1 LNESF
6 FGFNIAVRGLF
17 TAQKN
22 LTVVNH
28 NINNVNTPGYSRQQ
42 AVQVAARPMALFD
55 GTGMLG
61 TGSDIT
67 GIIRT
72 RDEYLDYKYWSE
84 SIPYGEWSAKRE
96 ILLELEV
103 IFNEPSDSGF
113 VTIQSEFFNALQE
126 LAKDPSSEAVREL
139 VKQKGVSLAKY
150 FNSTAEHLDKLQAD
164 TNYKIN
170 LKVEEINSLAT
181 QIQQLNRQI
190 YYYELDGSN
199 ANDLRDR
206 RTLLVDQLSK
216 AVNIE
221 ANEVV
226 TGKLPDGRDEK
237 HFVITISGKTLVD
250 HFNVSKLAVE
260 QRESKLN
267 KEEDIPGLYEVKW
280 ADGNELNVKG
290 GELKGYLD
298 VRDGNEGQNGSPI
311 YKGIPYYTKKL
322 NEFVRTFA
330 KAFNEGIID
339 IDGDGVIDD
348 GKGHADGYRLDSVE
362 GDEPSGIRFFTISAK
377 DGNPLDSEEF
387 MALSETADIDE
398 IYGRMTAKNFCV
410 GYDVMTDI
418 SSISASDEPGEVGN
432 IGNLNSIIKIR
443 HNSHMFTEGK
453 PEDFVKAIIATLGID
468 SQQAGMREVSQGNII
483 KQVANRRLSDSGV
496 SLNEEMANLVKF
508 QHAYNASAK
517 MIQTMSEIYDILL
530 NQLF

>member
-1 LNESF
+1 
-6 FGFNIAVRGLF
+6 
-17 TAQKN
+17 
-22 LTVVNH
+22 
-28 NINNVNTPGYSRQQ
+28 
-42 AVQVAARPMALFD
+42 
-55 GTGMLG
+55 
-61 TGSDIT
+61 
-67 GIIRT
+67 
-72 RDEYLDYKYWSE
+72 
-84 SIPYGEWSAKRE
+84 
-96 ILLELEV
+96 
-103 IFNEPSDSGF
+103 
-113 VTIQSEFFNALQE
+113 
-126 LAKDPSSEAVREL
+126 
-139 VKQKGVSLAKY
+139 
-150 FNSTAEHLDKLQAD
+150 
-164 TNYKIN
+164 
-170 LKVEEINSLAT
+170 
-181 QIQQLNRQI
+181 
-190 YYYELDGSN
+190 
-199 ANDLRDR
+199 
-206 RTLLVDQLSK
+206 
-216 AVNIE
+216 
-221 ANEVV
+221 
-226 TGKLPDGRDEK
+226 
-237 HFVITISGKTLVD
+237 
-250 HFNVSKLAVE
+250 
-260 QRESKLN
+260 
-267 KEEDIPGLYEVKW
+267 
-280 ADGNELNVKG
+280 
-290 GELKGYLD
+290 

-468 SQQAGMREVSQGNII
+468 SQQAGMRDVSQGHII